1 MMALQQRDP
10 QHRDLL
16 QGLPEQRGWARHLLP
31 RETQGSHRS
40 DSLFPQRKLM
50 VSCTRLNMDI
60 SKWYSHGLPPCSGS
74 VLLVLFQAPRLR
86 SCRKAGQPQLCKH
99 LQWAHR
105 GTGGHAETGSCQG
118 YLPLPNPA

>member
-1 MMALQQRDP
+1 MMDLWQRDP

-16 QGLPEQRGWARHLLP
+16 QGPPEQGGQVRHLLP

-40 DSLFPQRKLM
+40 DPLFPQRKPM
-50 VSCTRLNMDI
+50 VSCTSLNIDI

-74 VLLVLFQAPRLR
+74 VLLMLLQAPRLR

-99 LQWAHR
+99 L
-105 GTGGHAETGSCQG
+105 
-118 YLPLPNPA
+118 